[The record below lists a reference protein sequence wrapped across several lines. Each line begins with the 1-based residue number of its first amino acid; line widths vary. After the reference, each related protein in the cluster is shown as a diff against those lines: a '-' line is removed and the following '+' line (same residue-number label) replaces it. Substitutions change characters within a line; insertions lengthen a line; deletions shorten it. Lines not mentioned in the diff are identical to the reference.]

1 MKALW
6 RWLRFMFD
14 VFFLT
19 IAVILAGT
27 FIATQEWAW
36 ALIWI
41 VMVPIGLG
49 NIFGVWRD
57 RV

>member
-6 RWLRFMFD
+6 RSLRFMFD

-27 FIATQEWAW
+27 FIATQEWVW
-36 ALIWI
+36 ALVWI
-41 VMVPIGLG
+41 VMVSIGLG

-57 RV
+57 RA